1 MKKFFVVVAM
11 AVLTTACANLTGNTR
26 NSQTGDNVYYT
37 SSDGTQS
44 NRDVKYNI
52 IDQEFDDMLA
62 PDSDYETLSA
72 YELQA
77 CGDSYL
83 PPAELKKAKKTATA
97 SSKKKAKKAASKVTK
112 NKKVVNNVTV
122 HYVDGPA
129 PVPAGTISSSSTT
142 TTTTSNSSSYTGG
155 TGSYTGAANYAGT
168 GSSYSS
174 TGSSYSSTG
183 SSYSSNSGGSYTSY

>member
-1 MKKFFVVVAM
+1 M
-11 AVLTTACANLTGNTR
+11 AVAVLSTACANQTGNTR
-26 NSQTGDNVYYT
+26 GSQTGNNVYYT

-44 NRDVKYNI
+44 NRDVKYKI

-83 PPAELKKAKKTATA
+83 PPAELKKAKKTAVA
-97 SSKKKAKKAASKVTK
+97 SSKKKSKKAATKVTK

-129 PVPAGTISSSSTT
+129 PVPTGTISSSSTT
-142 TTTTSNSSSYTGG
+142 TTTSNSYTGG

-183 SSYSSNSGGSYTSY
+183 SSSYSSNSGGSYTSY

>member
-1 MKKFFVVVAM
+1 MGCSLPKGEEFMRKLFILAVVA
-11 AVLTTACANLTGNTR
+11 VLSTACSNKTGNTKTE
-26 NSQTGDNVYYT
+26 NTANNVYYT
-37 SSDGTQS
+37 SNGQGS
-44 NRDVKYNI
+44 NTASNAKYQI

-62 PDSDYETLSA
+62 PESDYETLSA

-83 PPAELKKAKKTATA
+83 PPANLKK
-97 SSKKKAKKAASKVTK
+97 SKKKAAATAKKKSTKTASKVTK

-142 TTTTSNSSSYTGG
+142 TTTSSSSTSNSYAGGTSSYSS
-155 TGSYTGAANYAGT
+155 GSTNSYSTN

-174 TGSSYSSTG
+174 F
-183 SSYSSNSGGSYTSY
+183 